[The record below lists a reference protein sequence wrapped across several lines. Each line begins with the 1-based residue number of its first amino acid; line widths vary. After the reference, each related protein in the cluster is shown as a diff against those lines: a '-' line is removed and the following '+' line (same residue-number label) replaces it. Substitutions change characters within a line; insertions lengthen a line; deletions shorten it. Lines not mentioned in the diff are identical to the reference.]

1 MKTEDKFE
9 YCAHCSK
16 STFSME
22 DGRRCSLTGRGP
34 EFEDRCE
41 HFVGDEAEVEKAI
54 RDEQRVVEDSV
65 GIHGFLAFYLYVCVI
80 GGIILTIIN
89 TLTSHA
95 FSSGIYS
102 VSRSLLVCDILM
114 LVAFVT
120 IGGYTVIAFYKRLPN
135 AVALAKTHLIWLAVT
150 NVLALL
156 SGSVGNGVFD
166 NPVRLVFSLVWAG
179 IFFTYLTVSEDVKIL
194 IPKETRHLFKGDKIA
209 LVTVVVVIL
218 ILFGYGV
225 LEVAVAGY

>member
-1 MKTEDKFE
+1 MSIKDKFE

-34 EFEDRCE
+34 EFENRCE
-41 HFVGDEAEVEKAI
+41 HFDGDEAEVEKAI
-54 RDEQRVVEDSV
+54 KDEQRAVEESV
-65 GIHGFLAFYLYVCVI
+65 GIHGFLAFYLYFCVI

-114 LVAFVT
+114 LGAFVA
-120 IGGYTVIAFYKRLPN
+120 IGGYTVIAL
-135 AVALAKTHLIWLAVT
+135 
-150 NVLALL
+150 
-156 SGSVGNGVFD
+156 
-166 NPVRLVFSLVWAG
+166 FSLVWAG